1 MRTAGSL
8 ESDLTAKA
16 RIRESAMKLF
26 AAEGVAASS
35 LRGVARAADVSPGL
49 VVHHFGSKQGLIR
62 AVDEAVL
69 MRINL
74 ALSEVPIDGAAD
86 EVIEGRTE
94 VVGAFLRSQPVLCD
108 YLGRALTER
117 TEASAELFHRLF
129 ASAAKD
135 ERLIEAGVLRADT
148 DPFWRAMHQVV
159 LVIGPLLLRPLIER
173 ELGGDLF
180 EEENAARW
188 KRAQSDLLQHGLYAE
203 TRTRAKRGAR
213 AV

>member
-1 MRTAGSL
+1 MRTARSL

-16 RIRESAMKLF
+16 RIREAAMQLF

-49 VVHHFGSKQGLIR
+49 VVHHFGSKLGLIR

-69 MRINL
+69 TRINL
-74 ALSEVPIDGAAD
+74 ALSEVPIDGVAD
-86 EVIEGRTE
+86 EVIEGRTD
-94 VVGAFLRSQPVLCD
+94 VVAAFLRSQPVLCD

-135 ERLIEAGVLRADT
+135 DRLIEAGVLRADT

-173 ELGGDLF
+173 ELGGDLLD
-180 EEENAARW
+180 EENATRW
-188 KRAQSDLLQHGLYAE
+188 KRAQRDLLQHGLYAE

>member
-1 MRTAGSL
+1 MRAADVL

-16 RIRESAMKLF
+16 RIRDAAMKLF

-35 LRGVARAADVSPGL
+35 LRAVARAAGVSPGL
-49 VVHHFGSKQGLIR
+49 IVHHFGSKQGLIR
-62 AVDEAVL
+62 AVDETVL
-69 MRINL
+69 TRINL
-74 ALSEVPIDGAAD
+74 ALSEVPIEGAAD

-94 VVGAFLRSQPVLCD
+94 VVAAFLRSQPVLCD
-108 YLGRALTER
+108 YLGRALSER

-129 ASAAKD
+129 AFAAKD
-135 ERLIEAGVLRADT
+135 ERLIEAGVLRAEA

-173 ELGGDLF
+173 ELGGDLLA
-180 EEENAARW
+180 EENTMRWARA
-188 KRAQSDLLQHGLYAE
+188 RTDLLRHGLYAKAP
-203 TRTRAKRGAR
+203 AKARRGAR

>member
-1 MRTAGSL
+1 MRTADVL

-16 RIRESAMKLF
+16 RIRDAAMKLF

-35 LRGVARAADVSPGL
+35 LRAVARAAGVSPGL

-62 AVDEAVL
+62 AVDETVL
-69 MRINL
+69 MRIIL
-74 ALSEVPIDGAAD
+74 ALSEVPIEGPAD

-94 VVGAFLRSQPVLCD
+94 VVAAFLRSQPVLCD
-108 YLGRALTER
+108 YLGRALSER

-129 ASAAKD
+129 AFAAKD
-135 ERLIEAGVLRADT
+135 DRLIEAGVLRADT

-173 ELGGDLF
+173 ELGGDLLA
-180 EEENAARW
+180 EENTTRWARA
-188 KRAQSDLLQHGLYAE
+188 RTDLLRHGLYAK
-203 TRTRAKRGAR
+203 TRARAERGAR
-213 AV
+213 AG